1 VSTSPSYQ
9 SEYRQS
15 EYRVDDG
22 HNGQEGQ
29 PISSVG
35 QLMGEISADISR
47 LMRQEVALAKTELT
61 ESVSK
66 AGKGG
71 GMLGG
76 AAVAGHMVLV
86 FLSVALWWS
95 LGEAIGRGLSALVVA
110 VIWGVIAAV
119 LAVVGRNQLKAVDG
133 LPKTAATAKKIPN
146 ALKGNEDGQ

>member
-15 EYRVDDG
+15 DQSEYLTD
-22 HNGQEGQ
+22 NGQDGQ

-66 AGKGG
+66 ASKGG

-76 AAVAGHMVLV
+76 AAVAGHLVLV
-86 FLSVALWWS
+86 FLSVALWWFI
-95 LGEAIGRGLSALVVA
+95 GDGIGRGWSALIVA
-110 VIWGVIAAV
+110 AIWAIIAAV
-119 LAVVGRNQLKAVDG
+119 LAVVGRSQLKAVSG
-133 LPKTAATAKKIPN
+133 LPKTTATAKKIPN